1 MYIGVPSKKLYLI
14 HKMKTHTRRR
24 GTMEAKSRFKQSPQ
38 AQLVPLMKL
47 QSMMRVIWRFRAFY
61 IMLLPGVIY
70 FIIFRYL
77 PMYGVI
83 IAFKDYAIMEGITG
97 SPWINPWYKHFQTF
111 YQSPYFSQLLSNT
124 LLISIYKLVWGTLP
138 PIIMAILL
146 NECRVRWLKSIVQTL
161 TYMPHFLSWV
171 IIFGILLTLFSQNGG
186 LINRWIVEAGGTS
199 IPFLTS
205 TDYFRSILVGSEV
218 WQNLGWGA
226 IIYLAAMSGIDP
238 TLYEAAKVDGA
249 NRLRMIWHITLPGI
263 RSIIVLLFIL
273 KLGHLLD
280 AGFDQIYILYNIQ
293 VYPVADIL
301 DTWVYRTG
309 LQQLN
314 FSLASAVG
322 LFKSVIGLVLVVIAN
337 QIAKKWGEAIW

>member
-1 MYIGVPSKKLYLI
+1 MQPPGLAEAPRLQPPRWRRSARKLWL
-14 HKMKTHTRRR
+14 
-24 GTMEAKSRFKQSPQ
+24 
-38 AQLVPLMKL
+38 
-47 QSMMRVIWRFRAFY
+47 FRAFY
-61 IMLLPGVIY
+61 LMLLPGIVY
-70 FIIFRYL
+70 FVIFRYF

-83 IAFKDYAIMEGITG
+83 IAFKDFAIMEGITG
-97 SPWINPWYKHFQTF
+97 SSWADPWYRHFQDF
-111 YQSPYFSQLLSNT
+111 YQSPYFGQLMTNT
-124 LLISIYKLVWGTLP
+124 LLISLYKLVWGTLP
-138 PIIMAILL
+138 PIILAILL
-146 NECRVRWLKSIVQTL
+146 HECKVRWLKSIVQTL

-186 LINRWIVEAGGTS
+186 LVNRWIVENGGSS

-226 IIYLAAMSGIDP
+226 IIYLAAMAGIDP

-249 NRLRMIWHITLPGI
+249 NRMRMIWHITLPGI
-263 RSIIVLLFIL
+263 RSIIILLFIL

-309 LQQLN
+309 LQQMN

-322 LFKSVIGLVLVVIAN
+322 LFKSLIGLVLVLGAN
-337 QIAKKWGEAIW
+337 RLAKKWGEGIW

>member
-1 MYIGVPSKKLYLI
+1 
-14 HKMKTHTRRR
+14 
-24 GTMEAKSRFKQSPQ
+24 MEPESGFKQSPQ

-97 SPWINPWYKHFQTF
+97 SPWVNPWYKHFQTF

-322 LFKSVIGLVLVVIAN
+322 LFKSVIGLVLVVMAN

>member
-1 MYIGVPSKKLYLI
+1 MVVHALRKFGPFYL
-14 HKMKTHTRRR
+14 
-24 GTMEAKSRFKQSPQ
+24 
-38 AQLVPLMKL
+38 
-47 QSMMRVIWRFRAFY
+47 
-61 IMLLPGVIY
+61 MLLPGVVY
-70 FIIFRYL
+70 FIVFRYF
-77 PMYGVI
+77 PMYGMI
-83 IAFKDYAIMEGITG
+83 IAFKDFAIMEGIMG
-97 SPWINPWYKHFQTF
+97 SDWANPWFKHFETF
-111 YQSPYFSQLLSNT
+111 YRSPYFEQLLTNT
-124 LLISIYKLVWGTLP
+124 VLISLYKLVWGTVP
-138 PIIMAILL
+138 PILLALLL

-171 IIFGILLTLFSQNGG
+171 IIFGILLALLSQNGG
-186 LINRWIVEAGGTS
+186 LVNRWIVEAGGES

-205 TDYFRSILVGSEV
+205 TAYFRSILVGSEV

-226 IIYLAAMSGIDP
+226 IIYLAAIAGIDP
-238 TLYEAAKVDGA
+238 TLYEAARVDGA
-249 NRLRMIWHITLPGI
+249 SRLRMIWHITLPGI
-263 RSIIVLLFIL
+263 RSVIVLLFIL

-322 LFKSVIGLVLVVIAN
+322 LFKSLIGMALVLMAN
-337 QIAKKWGEAIW
+337 NIAKRWGEGIW

>member
-1 MYIGVPSKKLYLI
+1 
-14 HKMKTHTRRR
+14 MK
-24 GTMEAKSRFKQSPQ
+24 ENINLKSSPRIQ
-38 AQLVPLMKL
+38 PVSLAKL
-47 QSMMRVIWRFRAFY
+47 QIVLRVVWRFRAFY
-61 IMLLPGVIY
+61 MMLLPGVIY
-70 FIIFRYL
+70 FIVFRYL

-97 SPWINPWYKHFQTF
+97 SAWVNPWYKHFQSF
-111 YQSPYFSQLLSNT
+111 YESPYFNQLLSNT
-124 LLISIYKLVWGTLP
+124 ILISCYKLLWGTLP
-138 PIIMAILL
+138 PILLAVLL

-226 IIYLAAMSGIDP
+226 IIYLAAMAGIDP

-249 NRLRMIWHITLPGI
+249 SRLRMIWHITLPGI
-263 RSIIVLLFIL
+263 RSIIILLFIL

-322 LFKSVIGLVLVVIAN
+322 LFKSVIGLFLVLAAN
-337 QIAKKWGEAIW
+337 RIAKKWGEGIW